1 MPVRVESKITTCRTT
16 YCEYIDKIE
25 IFYYLCI
32 SKAFECERC
41 PIIIVNRQRL
51 PHMKRLT
58 TLLMALLLLVLMA
71 GASEKY
77 QFKTLPQNEELT
89 SKMVNTMFQ
98 DSDGLVYIGTSSG
111 LNVFDGY
118 RICSFTHDAHD
129 ITSLHDNFVQDIQ
142 KATDGRLWIKA
153 GGSYSIFDPA
163 TGKFE
168 TDLLVKFMKMGLT
181 SYPGIVT
188 IDGNDYW
195 MFVNGQGIYRYSEST
210 GLKELTGASGRLPAS
225 CITDI
230 IVTLQGKEAYAVTD
244 KGELLIINPG
254 NMRVTSTA
262 QVPGSSSRFN
272 LNYTLYCDR
281 EGLIWVFSG
290 DGLYAYDP
298 ARKRWISDFA
308 GQSWPMTK
316 PTAITQDRK
325 GRLWVGYNKSGIAI
339 IDKNGS
345 IELVKSDETDDR
357 SLTTNIVSSLM
368 EDRTGTMWVGTQ
380 KKGAL
385 LYSDNLYKF
394 DSHAVKD
401 VNCIAQGNDGS
412 IWIGTDADGIMHMDR
427 EFKPISAFR
436 WKDAPEAVVSLLPMA
451 DGSLWAG
458 TYDGGLISIKNGS
471 MKTYTKADGLSSMN
485 TWALLALPDK
495 RIMIGTLGGGVQIFN
510 PDDKDFKT
518 YRESNSG
525 LRSDYITS
533 LSADENGN
541 VYIGT
546 SEGLA
551 VFNTAKSKITSM
563 NGTRSGSQTFS
574 NLNINQVYVDSRGLV
589 WVATRD
595 GLDVYDPGKDAI
607 TRVPLGLSAR
617 HRFILGI
624 AEDFSNTMWITAGGS
639 LISVKMTDG
648 EDKNDAPRFDITE
661 YDSSDGLQHCDFN
674 QRSLCVMS
682 DGQIAAGGLYGVNAF
697 HPENLKFN
705 TYAPKVNFSHLYLYN
720 QEVEPGKEY
729 DGMVLLPKTLPNLKE
744 IKLKKSQNEFAIS
757 FGTDDYIMPE
767 KMRYIY
773 RLEGFNSD
781 WTELPEGHNRVSY
794 TNLSAGTYTLHV
806 KAVNSDGTPS
816 AEESTLKIKILPPF
830 YATIWAQIIYAL
842 LAIAV
847 VIAIYRFIRRR
858 ERAIFL
864 RKTKEERSKKI
875 EELNQLKFKFFTN
888 ISHDLRTPLTLILSP
903 VESMLK
909 EDRNEKDIRRLTTV
923 KTNATILMGLVNQ
936 LLDFR
941 KNEMVGLKYHPSE
954 GDIVATVKDVTDS
967 FADIADRRHISLSF
981 STNIDSHETTFDNDK
996 MRKMLMNLISN
1007 ANKYTPDGGSIG
1019 VTVDYDG
1026 HDVRISVADSG
1037 NGVAD
1042 NDKKHIFERFYR
1054 SSDQSDHISGTGIG
1068 LSLVKEYAR
1077 LHGGNVQVYDNLPC
1091 GAVFTV
1097 SIPDHP
1103 AQVIDKDTAEG
1114 DKNAEQRQVESQS
1127 KSRILFVDDNKDM
1140 TDFLKEEFSTQYD
1153 VTTASDGKDAMKKIA
1168 KQSFDV
1174 IVSDIMMPNMNGIEL
1189 CRALKANPET
1199 VDIPMILLTAK
1210 QDIGDVIEGLT
1221 LGADDYVT
1229 KPFNNEVLALRIKR
1243 LITLQKRGL
1252 KGTRIEPTPS
1262 EVRITSLDEQL
1273 VAKAVKYVE
1282 DNMARPDLSV
1292 EELSANLG
1300 MSRVH
1305 LYKKLVALTGKTP
1318 IEFIRVLRL
1327 KRAAQYLRESQLNVS
1342 EIAFKLGFNNPKY
1355 FSKYFK
1361 AEFGISPSEYQDK
1374 EGI

>member
-1 MPVRVESKITTCRTT
+1 MIPE
-16 YCEYIDKIE
+16 
-25 IFYYLCI
+25 
-32 SKAFECERC
+32 
-41 PIIIVNRQRL
+41 VNVNLQRL
-51 PHMKRLT
+51 PYMKRLK
-58 TLLMALLLLVLMA
+58 TLLLALPLFILMA
-71 GASEKY
+71 NASANY
-77 QFKTLPQNEELT
+77 QFKALPQNDELT
-89 SKMVNTMFQ
+89 SKMVNTLFQ
-98 DSDGLVYIGTSSG
+98 DTDGLVYIGTSSG

-118 RICSFTHDAHD
+118 KICSFTHDAHD
-129 ITSLHDNFVQDIQ
+129 NTSLHDNFVQDIQ
-142 KATDGRLWIKA
+142 KVADGRLLIRA
-153 GGSYSIFDPA
+153 GGGYSIFDQT

-181 SYPGIVT
+181 SYPEIVT

-195 MFVNGQGIYRYSEST
+195 MFVNGQGIYRYSEGS
-210 GLKELTGASGRLPAS
+210 GLKELSGGSSKLS
-225 CITDI
+225 SSSITDI

-244 KGELLIINPG
+244 HGELLIINPG
-254 NMRVTSTA
+254 NMKVTSTA
-262 QVPGSSSRFN
+262 RVPESNPTLSM
-272 LNYTLYCDR
+272 NYTLFSDR
-281 EGLIWVFSG
+281 EGLIWAFSG

-298 ARKRWISDFA
+298 ARKRWISEFY
-308 GQSWPMTK
+308 GNKWPMTK
-316 PTAITQDRK
+316 PTAVTQDTR
-325 GRLWVGYNKSGIAI
+325 GRIWVGYNKCGLAI
-339 IDKNGS
+339 IDKNGVV
-345 IELVKSDETDDR
+345 EVVQSDENDDR
-357 SLTTNIVSSLM
+357 SLTTNIVSALM

-394 DSHAVKD
+394 DFHDIDD
-401 VNCIAQGNDGS
+401 VNCIAQGKDGS
-412 IWIGTDADGIMHMDR
+412 IWVGTDADGILRLDR
-427 EFKPISAFR
+427 EFKLISSYK
-436 WKDAPEAVVSLLPMA
+436 WKDSPEAVVSLLPMP

-458 TYDGGLISIKNGS
+458 TYDGGLICIKGGAVR
-471 MKTYTKADGLSSMN
+471 TYTKSDGLSSMN
-485 TWALLALPDK
+485 TWALLRLPDNN
-495 RIMIGTLGGGVQIFN
+495 IMIGTLGGGVQIFN
-510 PDDKDFKT
+510 PDDKTFKT
-518 YRESNSG
+518 FRESSTG
-525 LRSDYITS
+525 LRSDFITS
-533 LSADENGN
+533 LSPDNSGN

-546 SEGLA
+546 SEGLSI
-551 VFNTAKSKITSM
+551 FNTTTGKITSM
-563 NGTRSGSQTFS
+563 NGTKSGSQPFS

-595 GLDVYDPGKDAI
+595 GLDIYDPAKDSI
-607 TRVPLGLSAR
+607 TRVPLGLSSR

-624 AEDFSNTMWITAGGS
+624 AEDLGNTMWVTAGGS
-639 LISVKMTDG
+639 LINVKVAEPD
-648 EDKNDAPRFDITE
+648 DKNDTLQFDITE
-661 YDSSDGLQHCDFN
+661 YDGSDGLQNCDFN

-682 DGQIAAGGLYGVNAF
+682 DGQIAAGGLYGVNVF
-697 HPENLKFN
+697 HPENIKFN
-705 TYAPKVNFSHLYLYN
+705 SYAPRVTFSHLYLYN
-720 QEVEPGKEY
+720 QEVEPGKKY
-729 DGMVLLPKTLPNLKE
+729 DGMVLLPKTLSNMKE
-744 IKLKKSQNEFAIS
+744 LRLKKSQNEFAIS
-757 FGTDDYIMPE
+757 FGTDDYLMPE

-781 WTELPEGHNRVSY
+781 WTELPEGQNRISY

-830 YATIWAQIIYAL
+830 YASIWAQIIYAVL
-842 LAIAV
+842 
-847 VIAIYRFIRRR
+847 VIAAVLVIYRYIRRR
-858 ERAIFL
+858 ERAIFI
-864 RKTKEERSKKI
+864 RKSKEERSKKM

-909 EDRNEKDIRRLTTV
+909 EERNEKDTRRLTTV

-941 KNEMVGLKYHPSE
+941 KNEMVGLKYHPSA
-954 GDIVATVKDVTDS
+954 GDIVATVKDVTES
-967 FADIADRRHISLSF
+967 FADIADRRGISLSF
-981 STNIDSHETTFDNDK
+981 RSNIDCHEMTFDNDK

-1007 ANKYTPDGGSIG
+1007 ANKYTPDGGNITVS
-1019 VTVDYDG
+1019 VDYGG
-1026 HDVRISVADSG
+1026 HEVCISVADSG

-1042 NDKKHIFERFYR
+1042 KDKTRIFERFYR

-1077 LHGGNVQVYDNLPC
+1077 LHGGNVEVSDNIPY

-1103 AQVIDKDTAEG
+1103 AQYADRSTESDCKIPVCG
-1114 DKNAEQRQVESQS
+1114 DKVEGQPSADIHS
-1127 KSRILFVDDNKDM
+1127 KSRILFVDDNKDL
-1140 TDFLKEEFSTQYD
+1140 TDFLREEFGSEYD
-1153 VTTASDGKDAMKKIA
+1153 VATASDGKDAMRKIE
-1168 KQSFDV
+1168 KESFNL

-1189 CRALKANPET
+1189 CRTLKANPDT
-1199 VDIPMILLTAK
+1199 VDIPVILLTAK

-1221 LGADDYVT
+1221 LGADDYIT
-1229 KPFNNEVLALRIKR
+1229 KPFNNEVLALRIRR
-1243 LITLQKRGL
+1243 LISLQRRGL

-1262 EVRITSLDEQL
+1262 DVKITSLDEQL

-1282 DNMARPDLSV
+1282 DNMSRPDLSV
-1292 EELSANLG
+1292 EELSAHLG

-1305 LYKKLVALTGKTP
+1305 LYKKLSALTGKTP